1 MAASMKTKQ
10 LVKKHHL
17 ASFVGGLSLACV
29 SVLATAPSALALN
42 FGVPDTLTE
51 NPFFFNSTNVG
62 TNWDLKEG
70 TDEVEFS
77 TCIPE
82 DESFQAPCVQRTS
95 DSSVN
100 IYSGGPV
107 AIYTWTLSGT
117 RNSPYLIKF
126 KGILTNVAS
135 EPTTTNTSAAL
146 LINGISV
153 QDLPEEEFDF
163 TINGFELAAN
173 QSLTFQ
179 ITNTTGIGDLSITD
193 FSATPVPSPLP
204 FAGLGLAALGIYRAR
219 RCKITAT
226 PK

>member
-1 MAASMKTKQ
+1 MKTKQ

-100 IYSGGPV
+100 IYSGGLP

-126 KGILTNVAS
+126 KGSFANSGVEETS
-135 EPTTTNTSAAL
+135 TSAAL
-146 LINGISV
+146 LINETV
-153 QDLPEEEFDF
+153 LQNLPIGDFDSF
-163 TINGFELAAN
+163 NFIAGGFELAAN
-173 QSLTFQ
+173 QSLTFK
-179 ITNTTGIGDLSITD
+179 ITNTTGIGDLSITN
-193 FSATPVPSPLP
+193 FNATPVPSPLP
-204 FAGLGLAALGIYRAR
+204 VAGLGLAALGIYRAGR
-219 RCKITAT
+219 RKSRAT